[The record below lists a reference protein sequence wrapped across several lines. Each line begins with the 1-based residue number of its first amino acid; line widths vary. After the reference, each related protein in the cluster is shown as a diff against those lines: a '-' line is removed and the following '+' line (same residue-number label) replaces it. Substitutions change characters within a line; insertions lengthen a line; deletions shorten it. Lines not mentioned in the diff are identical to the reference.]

1 MICIINEHNN
11 FVYEKK
17 KVIAFFDRL
26 PLTEHWL
33 AVAEIAW
40 TKSTPNS
47 LENIKQTNQEHK
59 CGKICYACRI

>member
-1 MICIINEHNN
+1 M
-11 FVYEKK
+11 KK
-17 KVIAFFDRL
+17 RRL
-26 PLTEHWL
+26 LHSLTGYHSQSWL